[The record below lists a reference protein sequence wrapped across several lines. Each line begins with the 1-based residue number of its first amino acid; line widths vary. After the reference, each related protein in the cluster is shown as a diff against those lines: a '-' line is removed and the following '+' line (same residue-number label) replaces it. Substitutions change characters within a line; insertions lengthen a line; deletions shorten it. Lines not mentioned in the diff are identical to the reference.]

1 MDIMT
6 DYKPQLTITR
16 RWAIMLTALILF
28 LPDIKISAQA
38 VLDIPG
44 EETADIGLYI
54 KDLKADTIVFSSHA
68 NENHV
73 PASITKSLTSASA
86 MTLLGEKFR
95 FRTDVELR
103 GKKSRGDSTFY
114 GAIVIKASGDPTL
127 DSRHFDNNGGFCD
140 SIVAALTRLS
150 IDSIVGTIQVEAKM
164 PEQGQVETWE
174 IEDTPWPYGAG
185 IYGLNYKDNTMK
197 VYPATGKSVPH
208 SPNLEIV
215 KSYGRGSSLSRGI
228 GSSVLTVR
236 GTKKKFRNSS
246 WVVHTTMPDP
256 ASSLIHE
263 LTEKMEQAGI
273 KINNKAIEYTSR
285 RPIHLYTRLSPPLYE
300 TLRSLMERSDNMFAE
315 GILRAFAPGETRQKA
330 IERQLKLWQSRNID
344 TKYTNILDGS
354 GLSRGDNFSPL
365 FIGNILEWMSR
376 SEYANDYIS
385 LYPRAG
391 VNGTVKSFAKD
402 TRFKGRLA
410 IKSGS
415 MNRVQCY
422 AGYILDE
429 QDAPTH
435 VVVMMCNKFSCS
447 RATLRKGLIDWLERY
462 IPGGMDII
470 DDSEDILDE

>member
-185 IYGLNYKDNTMK
+185 IYGLNYKDNTM
-197 VYPATGKSVPH
+197 
-208 SPNLEIV
+208 
-215 KSYGRGSSLSRGI
+215 
-228 GSSVLTVR
+228 
-236 GTKKKFRNSS
+236 
-246 WVVHTTMPDP
+246 
-256 ASSLIHE
+256 
-263 LTEKMEQAGI
+263 
-273 KINNKAIEYTSR
+273 
-285 RPIHLYTRLSPPLYE
+285 
-300 TLRSLMERSDNMFAE
+300 
-315 GILRAFAPGETRQKA
+315 
-330 IERQLKLWQSRNID
+330 
-344 TKYTNILDGS
+344 
-354 GLSRGDNFSPL
+354 
-365 FIGNILEWMSR
+365 
-376 SEYANDYIS
+376 
-385 LYPRAG
+385 
-391 VNGTVKSFAKD
+391 
-402 TRFKGRLA
+402 
-410 IKSGS
+410 
-415 MNRVQCY
+415 
-422 AGYILDE
+422 
-429 QDAPTH
+429 
-435 VVVMMCNKFSCS
+435 
-447 RATLRKGLIDWLERY
+447 
-462 IPGGMDII
+462 
-470 DDSEDILDE
+470 